1 MVRRS
6 LRAVATAGVLTG
18 AVVAI
23 VRVFRGGP
31 APAFDQPAPPIPI
44 PAPPPAPEPIGV
56 GTASATSAPAP
67 AVSPVPEPEPEPA
80 AEPEPV
86 AARQPWLE
94 PLGPAC
100 PPSHPVKAKLSSGI
114 YHLPGM
120 SNYARCVP
128 DRCYINSA
136 AAEEDGLRSA
146 KR

>member
-1 MVRRS
+1 MLRRS
-6 LRAVATAGVLTG
+6 LRTIAAAGLLTG
-18 AVVAI
+18 VVVAV

-31 APAFDQPAPPIPI
+31 APAFDDQAARSPLPIPV
-44 PAPPPAPEPIGV
+44 PAPAPEPV
-56 GTASATSAPAP
+56 AVEAMAPSAAPLE
-67 AVSPVPEPEPEPA
+67 PVEPVV
-80 AEPEPV
+80 EPV
-86 AARQPWLE
+86 AVRQPWLE

>member
-1 MVRRS
+1 MLRRS
-6 LRAVATAGVLTG
+6 LRTIAAAGVLTG
-18 AVVAI
+18 VVVAV

-31 APAFDQPAPPIPI
+31 APAFDQPAQ
-44 PAPPPAPEPIGV
+44 
-56 GTASATSAPAP
+56 
-67 AVSPVPEPEPEPA
+67 SPVSVPA
-80 AEPEPV
+80 AAPEPV
-86 AARQPWLE
+86 AAGATAPGAAAVDPAVEPAVEPIVETVAVRQPWLE

>member
-1 MVRRS
+1 MLRRS
-6 LRAVATAGVLTG
+6 LRTIAAAGVLTG
-18 AVVAI
+18 VVVAV

-31 APAFDQPAPPIPI
+31 APAFDQPAQ
-44 PAPPPAPEPIGV
+44 
-56 GTASATSAPAP
+56 
-67 AVSPVPEPEPEPA
+67 SPVSVPA
-80 AEPEPV
+80 AAPEPV
-86 AARQPWLE
+86 AAGATAPGAAAVDPAVEPAVEPIVEPIVETVAVRQPWLE

>member
-1 MVRRS
+1 MLRRS
-6 LRAVATAGVLTG
+6 LRTIAAAGLLTGVAVAV
-18 AVVAI
+18 

-31 APAFDQPAPPIPI
+31 APAFDQPAPSPLPV
-44 PAPPPAPEPIGV
+44 PAPAPAPEPVAV
-56 GTASATSAPAP
+56 GAMASGA
-67 AVSPVPEPEPEPA
+67 AVEPIV
-80 AEPEPV
+80 EPV
-86 AARQPWLE
+86 VEPLAVRQPWLE
-94 PLGPAC
+94 PLGIAC

-128 DRCYINSA
+128 DRCYINSD